1 MTLAEDLV
9 TAAAQ
14 AIRDAYDE
22 NCGLPVRDR
31 PTLDVIEWMPEACAA
46 VVAVLKRLATYRGDG
61 PPVQWD
67 FYARPDLVRLAD
79 EIEGGS
85 RG

>member
-14 AIRDAYDE
+14 AMQGAAY
-22 NCGLPVRDR
+22 GPATKRKARL
-31 PTLDVIEWMPEACAA
+31 A
-46 VVAVLKRLATYRGDG
+46 VVAILRRLATYRGDG

-67 FYARPDLVRLAD
+67 FYTRPDLVRLAD
-79 EIEGGS
+79 EIERS
-85 RG
+85 DRG